1 MAEIRPV
8 IYGSR
13 SEQRRRRR
21 RRENGKQRHR
31 KNHPHIDKK
40 KKKKKNR
47 TRCLTLCKGEGP
59 YDEVAEISIRRAHVT
74 PSYSDQR
81 LSEAACERISPGVQI
96 ERLEASGSLQRA
108 SISQEATAKCF
119 GQSNK
124 WQRDTDAP

>member
-1 MAEIRPV
+1 MVPGANSGGGGGGGRTVNKGTERTIH
-8 IYGSR
+8 ILIKK
-13 SEQRRRRR
+13 RR
-21 RRENGKQRHR
+21 
-31 KNHPHIDKK
+31 
-40 KKKKKNR
+40 KKKNR

>member
-1 MAEIRPV
+1 MVPGANSGGGGGGGRTVNKGTERTIH
-8 IYGSR
+8 ILIKK
-13 SEQRRRRR
+13 RR
-21 RRENGKQRHR
+21 
-31 KNHPHIDKK
+31 
-40 KKKKKNR
+40 KKKKNR

-81 LSEAACERISPGVQI
+81 LSEAACERISPGLQI

>member
-1 MAEIRPV
+1 MVPGANSGGGGGGRTVNKGTERTIH
-8 IYGSR
+8 ILIKK
-13 SEQRRRRR
+13 RR
-21 RRENGKQRHR
+21 
-31 KNHPHIDKK
+31 
-40 KKKKKNR
+40 KKKKNR